1 MHIAKNNFKSFE
13 YKAKSLGNTESQTA
27 NAADGILKNATIAV
41 PLKYLSNF
49 WRPYKMSLINCNV
62 ELKLKWTKYCILSA
76 ADNENHSDNDN
87 DDNANKIIFNIKDT
101 KLFVPVK
108 TLSARDNQTLSKFLS
123 KRFER
128 LIYWNEYK
136 TKSENKNVTNKF
148 RYFLKS
154 NFVGFN

>member
-27 NAADGILKNATIAV
+27 NAADGILKNATIAL

-49 WRPYKMSLINCNV
+49 WRSYKMSLINCNV

-76 ADNENHSDNDN
+76 AGNENHSDNDN

-108 TLSARDNQTLSKFLS
+108 TLPARDNQTLSKLLS

-128 LIYWNEYK
+128 LIYWNEYE